1 MLYGKVPRLAN
12 KLPKK
17 ESIPQE
23 HLPPLDAPED
33 LSIADAVDTIVETIN
48 EATERIIYAI
58 KGE

>member
-1 MLYGKVPRLAN
+1 MIHAKVPRN
-12 KLPKK
+12 PPKK
-17 ESIPQE
+17 ESTPQE

-48 EATERIIYAI
+48 EGVEKIIYSI